1 MMRKLGNLLQGLGL
15 LLLAAAV
22 ILAAWNIRE
31 DNQAGESTQQVL
43 EKLAMPVIQ
52 DNALQE
58 DPVKAP
64 DLTVPEVRIP
74 DHILNPNMDMPVK
87 DVEGQAYVGV
97 ITLHELGLELPVMD
111 DWDYTKLKKA
121 PCRYSGSAYQD
132 DLVIM
137 AHNYRS
143 QFGRIRRLKAGNRIT
158 FTDMDS
164 NAFTYIVAAVDV
176 LGPYE
181 VEEVTN
187 GEWDLTLFTCTLGGQ
202 SRIVVRC
209 ERE

>member
-1 MMRKLGNLLQGLGL
+1 MRKLGNLLQGLGL

-22 ILAAWNIRE
+22 ILAVWNIRE
-31 DNQAGESTQQVL
+31 DNQAGENAQRVL
-43 EKLAMPVIQ
+43 EKLAVPVAADSPI
-52 DNALQE
+52 AE
-58 DPVKAP
+58 DAVKE
-64 DLTVPEVRIP
+64 PEVRIP
-74 DHILNPNMDMPVK
+74 DHILNPDMDMPVK

-121 PCRYSGSAYQD
+121 PCRYSGSVYHD

-158 FTDMDS
+158 FTDMDG
-164 NAFTYIVAAVDV
+164 NAFSYIVAAAEV